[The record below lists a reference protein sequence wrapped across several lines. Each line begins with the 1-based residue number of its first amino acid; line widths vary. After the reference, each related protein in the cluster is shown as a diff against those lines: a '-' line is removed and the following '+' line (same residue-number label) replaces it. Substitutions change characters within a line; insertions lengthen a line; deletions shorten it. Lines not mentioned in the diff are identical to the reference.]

1 MKKVLC
7 GILLL
12 AALLSFAPAAGA
24 AEFKLFSWYSSQ
36 VCLFDDKPDY
46 DTALFDCLILELDS
60 KVVANDL
67 HMNAKGTITVNGSF
81 KYAEG
86 EDPDKTVTNGSAS
99 VALEKDMEK
108 GKPLSYLSQTPFW
121 GNAVAGGSLNGKKV
135 SWSFDGTTDL
145 QDGEGTLPNFIST
158 KDQLAAAVPY
168 ITLNRDSSKAITGF
182 AVSMVMSDD
191 TTTSVAVENV
201 RLLVA
206 FDSGTAWDTYQWA
219 DGSNWKAYAGAPL
232 TNTLSEPI
240 AEQDF
245 RGMEVCVRK
254 DGDDVAYRWLFFPSI
269 ASDEGLIL
277 LPPDGKSI
285 TTGSEKN
292 TITLSVGETIAVKGK
307 EGCTFDYIFSDDP
320 SSVLRTEGFKHSG
333 TDGSIIA
340 NKAGTTTFRLGYYL
354 NNANA
359 HLNWYY
365 ISKPLEITVTGSR

>member
-12 AALLSFAPAAGA
+12 ATLLSFAPAAGA

-46 DTALFDCLILELDS
+46 DTALFDCLVLELDS

-145 QDGEGTLPNFIST
+145 QDGEATLPNFIST
-158 KDQLAAAVPY
+158 KDQLTAAVPY

-191 TTTSVAVENV
+191 TTTPVAVENV

-206 FDSGTAWDTYQWA
+206 FDSGTAWETYEWS

-285 TTGSEKN
+285 TTGSGKN
-292 TITLSVGETIAVKGK
+292 TITLSVGEKIAVKGK

-365 ISKPLEITVTGSR
+365 ISKPLEITVMGSR